1 MHQLRREV
9 KKMNKFYEWKQSDDG
24 THELYIFGDIT
35 SYKWYESDVNA
46 FDMAKELSE
55 IEGDLNVRINS
66 YGGEVSN
73 GLAIYNLL
81 KSYGGKHKVT
91 TYCDGFACSAASV
104 IFMAGQERIMPKSS
118 LLLIHNA
125 WTYASGDFNELRKQ
139 ADDLE
144 KITKPSLEIYKAV
157 SNLSEKEIQQMMDKE
172 EWITADEALS
182 YGFAT
187 SINEDAEAK
196 QSLSQQMLQR
206 MILRSKRLEQENRN
220 LKEQQEIVRD
230 PWKQYFKGGH

>member
-1 MHQLRREV
+1 M
-9 KKMNKFYEWKQSDDG
+9 KKFYEWKQSDDG
-24 THELYIFGDIT
+24 TKELYIFGDIT
-35 SYKWYESDVNA
+35 SYKWDESDVTA
-46 FDMAKELSE
+46 FDMAKELSQ
-55 IEGDLNVRINS
+55 IDGDLNVRINS
-66 YGGEVSN
+66 YGGEVSS

-81 KSYGGKHKVT
+81 KAFGEKHKVT

-104 IFMAGQERIMPKSS
+104 IFMAGSERIMPKSS

-125 WTYASGDFNELRKQ
+125 WTFASGDFNELRKQ

-144 KITKPSLEIYKAV
+144 KITKPSLEIYKSV

-187 SINEDAEAK
+187 SIGEEAEAK
-196 QSLSQQMLQR
+196 QSLSRQMLQR
-206 MILRSKRLEQENRN
+206 TILYAKRLEQENKQ
-220 LKEQQEIVRD
+220 LKEGQKPTN